1 VIGSSYPPCYDGGMA
16 APDPSQKVDL
26 ALVLAVDCSSSVEA
40 DEFRTQ
46 MEGIAAALRHPAV
59 HDAIA
64 AGRHHSIA
72 LTLVLWSGAQSQSVA
87 VPWQLLASPADLD
100 ATAAEI
106 AAARR
111 EWQAGGTALAIA
123 IDYAADLLAKLPFL
137 ATRRV
142 IDVSGDGIDNV
153 TGMTEAARDRAVLQG
168 ITINGLPIA
177 KGSQLLPVYYKTRV
191 IGGRDS
197 FVEPAAD
204 VAAFEGTILRKLL
217 REIGH
222 PIS

>member
-1 VIGSSYPPCYDGGMA
+1 MA
-16 APDPSQKVDL
+16 APDPAHDVDL
-26 ALVLAVDCSSSVEA
+26 ALVLAVDCSSSV
-40 DEFRTQ
+40 DPLEFRTQ
-46 MEGIAAALRHPAV
+46 MEGMAAALRHPAV

-64 AGRHHSIA
+64 AGRHHRIA
-72 LTLVLWSGAQSQSVA
+72 LTLVLWSGAHSQSVA
-87 VPWQLLASPADLD
+87 VPWQLLATPADLE
-100 ATAAEI
+100 ASAAEI
-106 AAARR
+106 ARARR
-111 EWQAGGTALAIA
+111 DWQAGGTALAIA
-123 IDYAADLLAKLPFL
+123 VDYAADLLARIPFA

-153 TGMTEAARDRAVLQG
+153 TGETEAARDRAVLRG

-177 KGSQLLPVYYKTRV
+177 KGSRLLPLYYKTRV

-204 VAAFEGTILRKLL
+204 IDAFAGTILRKLL

>member
-1 VIGSSYPPCYDGGMA
+1 MA

-26 ALVLAVDCSSSVEA
+26 ALVLAVDCSSSV
-40 DEFRTQ
+40 DPMEFRIQ

-64 AGRHHSIA
+64 AGREHRIA
-72 LTLVLWSGAQSQSVA
+72 LTLVLWSGPQSQSVA
-87 VPWQLLASPADLD
+87 MPWQVLATSEDLESA
-100 ATAAEI
+100 ATAI
-106 AAARR
+106 AVAHRDW
-111 EWQAGGTALAIA
+111 EAGGTALAIA
-123 IDYAADLLAKLPFL
+123 IDYAAGLLAKLPFP

-153 TGMTEAARDRAVLQG
+153 TGKTEDARDRAVLQG
-168 ITINGLPIA
+168 ITINGLPIM
-177 KGSQLLPVYYKTRV
+177 KGSTLLPLYYKTRV

-204 VAAFEGTILRKLL
+204 IHAFEGSILRKLL

-222 PIS
+222 PSV

>member
-1 VIGSSYPPCYDGGMA
+1 MAGPDSSL
-16 APDPSQKVDL
+16 KVDL
-26 ALVLAVDCSSSVEA
+26 ALVLAVDCSSSVDA
-40 DEFRTQ
+40 REFRIQ
-46 MEGIAAALRHPAV
+46 MQGIAAALRHPAV

-64 AGRHHSIA
+64 AGREHRIA
-72 LTLVLWSGAQSQSVA
+72 LTLVLWSGAQSQSIA
-87 VPWQLLASPADLD
+87 MPWQVLATSADLE
-100 ATAAEI
+100 AAAAAI
-106 AAARR
+106 AAAHRDW
-111 EWQAGGTALAIA
+111 EAGGTALAIA
-123 IDYAADLLAKLPFL
+123 IDYAADLLTALPFA

-153 TGMTEAARDRAVLQG
+153 TGTTESSRDRAVALG

-191 IGGRDS
+191 IGGRDA

-204 VAAFEGTILRKLL
+204 IQAFEGTILRKLL

-222 PIS
+222 PSV

>member
-1 VIGSSYPPCYDGGMA
+1 MA
-16 APDPSQKVDL
+16 GTDASLKVDL
-26 ALVLAVDCSSSVEA
+26 ALVLAVDCSSSVDA
-40 DEFRTQ
+40 VEFRTQ
-46 MEGIAAALRHPAV
+46 MEGIAAALRHPAL

-64 AGRHHSIA
+64 AGREHRIA
-72 LTLVLWSGAQSQSVA
+72 LMLVLWSGAQSQSVA
-87 VPWQLLASPADLD
+87 MPWQVLATSQDLEAA
-100 ATAAEI
+100 ATTI
-106 AAARR
+106 AAAHRD
-111 EWQAGGTALAIA
+111 WQAGGTALALA
-123 IDYAADLLAKLPFL
+123 IDYCANLLAAIPFA

-153 TGMTEAARDRAVLQG
+153 TGTTETSRDRAVAQG

-191 IGGRDS
+191 IGGRDA

-204 VAAFEGTILRKLL
+204 IHAFEGTILRKLL

-222 PIS
+222 PIA